1 MLPSQDNQL
10 FDCPDLRAQNEN
22 QEQTTQPISKSVQRH
37 IETSCTPWTKTNNAI
52 VATDKNIANQ
62 AEKKKRPTG

>member
-10 FDCPDLRAQNEN
+10 FDCPFLRQQNEN
-22 QEQTTQPISKSVQRH
+22 QEQATQQVSKSVQRQT
-37 IETSCTPWTKTNNAI
+37 ETSCSPWTKTNNAI
-52 VATDKNIANQ
+52 ADADKNIAKQ